1 MMKCLVLD
9 DEPLAAEL
17 IAGYIR
23 RIPFLELTEIIYNPL
38 DAMPLI
44 ESGACDL
51 LFADINMPD
60 LNGLEL
66 ARIAKG
72 RTQVIFCTA
81 YAEHALDS
89 YNLHATD
96 YLVKPVSFERFL
108 HAVSRAHELHQ
119 APQNKPMPETEVIF
133 IKSEHHLV
141 AVHPSEILFIEG
153 LKDYVKIVSGQF
165 ERPLLSLTSL
175 RNMVE
180 TLPKKQ
186 FIRVHKSYIINLRKI
201 EQIHRKHIVI
211 SDREIPIGQ
220 QYRADLLGE
229 LAGLMP

>member
-72 RTQVIFCTA
+72 RTQVIFCT
-81 YAEHALDS
+81 
-89 YNLHATD
+89 
-96 YLVKPVSFERFL
+96 
-108 HAVSRAHELHQ
+108 
-119 APQNKPMPETEVIF
+119 
-133 IKSEHHLV
+133 
-141 AVHPSEILFIEG
+141 G
-153 LKDYVKIVSGQF
+153 
-165 ERPLLSLTSL
+165 
-175 RNMVE
+175 
-180 TLPKKQ
+180 
-186 FIRVHKSYIINLRKI
+186 
-201 EQIHRKHIVI
+201 
-211 SDREIPIGQ
+211 
-220 QYRADLLGE
+220 
-229 LAGLMP
+229 